1 MRTRYLC
8 HTAAILGTLIGISN
22 GAQAQTA
29 PTTAADGGKPGEVSE
44 VVVTAQRRSER
55 IQDVPITV
63 AAISADTMKAAGVE
77 SVKDLSTVV
86 PGLQIGDAVGFATP
100 HLRGVGSTTLAP
112 GVETPIAIYVDGVY
126 YASTTSSL
134 FDFVDVDNVEVLK
147 GPQGTLFGRNATGGL
162 IQVTTRTPTQ
172 TARMDADFSYGNYQ
186 SVKADLYFSGGVM
199 ENLAASLAVSAGGQG
214 QGYGRNLLTGN
225 DVNRT
230 DINLGLRTKWVW
242 TPLDTTTFTLAAD
255 YSHRRDS
262 LLADRLPP
270 GATNFPAVPATPTSP
285 AVPAQPIPNYGS
297 EWDTAQNIDPLNRNI
312 AGGASLR
319 LDQELGFA
327 KLMNIVAYR
336 KSSSTIDWDLYE
348 GAPQYFDGL
357 LDASE
362 SQFSEELQLS
372 SEQGS
377 ALIWSAGIY
386 YFHSQSAYDPNHVVF
401 GPPDINPLQIL
412 SLDVQHA
419 SSLAG
424 YGQVTIPVASKTNL
438 TLGARYTN
446 ENHNI
451 TGQQTFFL
459 TNGPVLSSTPYPERT
474 ARFNKPTFR
483 IALDHHLTDATM
495 VYASFNRGFK
505 AGGFNTGSIG
515 DPAYGPETL
524 NAYEAGIKT
533 DLLERRLR
541 LDLSAFHYDYK
552 SIQVQKI
559 EGAATG
565 IINGGAAKL
574 NGADLDLQFV
584 ATEALNFD
592 LSAEYL
598 NAYFTSFDQA
608 PLSNPD
614 IGGFTEVVTGSAAGK
629 QLPYA
634 PHFSFTLGANY
645 VVQLQGSELDLN
657 ATLQHSGLFY
667 LEPDNVMKQS
677 DYTRLS
683 SSIAWRSSDHRYG
696 VTLWGK
702 NLTNEAVIS
711 YGGTLVSGLR
721 TVGYE
726 PPRTYGISFE
736 YHYK

>member
-1 MRTRYLC
+1 V
-8 HTAAILGTLIGISN
+8 I
-22 GAQAQTA
+22 
-29 PTTAADGGKPGEVSE
+29 
-44 VVVTAQRRSER
+44 
-55 IQDVPITV
+55 
-63 AAISADTMKAAGVE
+63 
-77 SVKDLSTVV
+77 
-86 PGLQIGDAVGFATP
+86 
-100 HLRGVGSTTLAP
+100 
-112 GVETPIAIYVDGVY
+112 
-126 YASTTSSL
+126 
-134 FDFVDVDNVEVLK
+134 
-147 GPQGTLFGRNATGGL
+147 
-162 IQVTTRTPTQ
+162 
-172 TARMDADFSYGNYQ
+172 
-186 SVKADLYFSGGVM
+186 
-199 ENLAASLAVSAGGQG
+199 
-214 QGYGRNLLTGN
+214 
-225 DVNRT
+225 
-230 DINLGLRTKWVW
+230 
-242 TPLDTTTFTLAAD
+242 
-255 YSHRRDS
+255 
-262 LLADRLPP
+262 
-270 GATNFPAVPATPTSP
+270 
-285 AVPAQPIPNYGS
+285 
-297 EWDTAQNIDPLNRNI
+297 
-312 AGGASLR
+312 
-319 LDQELGFA
+319 
-327 KLMNIVAYR
+327 
-336 KSSSTIDWDLYE
+336 
-348 GAPQYFDGL
+348 
-357 LDASE
+357 
-362 SQFSEELQLS
+362 
-372 SEQGS
+372 
-377 ALIWSAGIY
+377 
-386 YFHSQSAYDPNHVVF
+386 F

-412 SLDVQHA
+412 SPDVQHA
-419 SSLAG
+419 NSLAG
-424 YGQVTIPVASKTNL
+424 YGQITIPLAARQAYGPAKTNL

-459 TNGPVLSSTPYPERT
+459 TSGPVLFSNPYPERT

-495 VYASFNRGFK
+495 VYAGFNRGFK

-524 NAYEAGIKT
+524 NAYEIGIKT

-541 LDLSAFHYDYK
+541 FDLSAFHYDYK

-574 NGADLDLQFV
+574 NGADLDLKFV
-584 ATEALNFD
+584 ATEALDFD

-614 IGGFTEVVTGSAAGK
+614 IGGFTEVITGSAAGK
-629 QLPYA
+629 QIPYA
-634 PHFSFTLGANY
+634 PHFSFTLGAHY
-645 VVQLQGSELDLN
+645 VVQLQGNEVDLN

-677 DYTRLS
+677 DYTRLN

-726 PPRTYGISFE
+726 APRTYGMSFE

>member
-1 MRTRYLC
+1 MRTSHLRHARAGLGLLVSI
-8 HTAAILGTLIGISN
+8 AAM
-22 GAQAQTA
+22 AQAQT
-29 PTTAADGGKPGEVSE
+29 PTAEVSE

-63 AAISADTMKAAGVE
+63 AAVSADTLKSTGIE
-77 SVKDLSTVV
+77 NIKDLSMVV

-162 IQVTTRTPTQ
+162 IQVTTRAPSQTP
-172 TARMDADFSYGNYQ
+172 RMDVDLSYGNYQ
-186 SVKADLYFSGGVM
+186 SAKADLYVAGSLLDT
-199 ENLAASLAVSAGGQG
+199 LAAAFTAQASGSG
-214 QGYGRNLLTGN
+214 QGYGRNLLTGHE
-225 DVNRT
+225 VNRN

-242 TPLDTTTFTLAAD
+242 SPLDTTTITAAAD

-270 GATNFPAVPATPTSP
+270 GADNLPGETVPGYTGP
-285 AVPAQPIPNYGS
+285 
-297 EWDTAQNIDPLNRNI
+297 WDAAQNIEPLNRNI
-312 AGGASLR
+312 AGGASIR
-319 LDQELGFA
+319 LDQQLGFA
-327 KLMNIVAYR
+327 RLMDIVAYR

-348 GAPQYFDGL
+348 GVPLYFDGL

-377 ALIWSAGIY
+377 PIIWSAGLY
-386 YFHSQSAYDPNHVVF
+386 YFHSESAYDPNHVIF
-401 GPPDINPLQIL
+401 GPPELNFIGQIF
-412 SLDVQHA
+412 SPDEQHA
-419 SSLAG
+419 NSIAG
-424 YGQVTIPVASKTNL
+424 YGQATLPLPAKTNL
-438 TLGARYTN
+438 TVGGRYTN
-446 ENHNI
+446 ETHAI
-451 TGQQTFFL
+451 MGRQTFY
-459 TNGPVLSSTPYPERT
+459 LSDGSVFMDTVHPERA
-474 ARFNKPTFR
+474 ARFAKPTFR
-483 IALDHHLTDATM
+483 VALDRHLTEATM
-495 VYASFNRGFK
+495 IYASFNTGFK
-505 AGGFNTGSIG
+505 AGGFNTGSIA

-524 NAYEAGIKT
+524 QAYELGIKS
-533 DLLERRLR
+533 DLLQRTLR
-541 LDLSAFHYDYK
+541 ADVSAFHYDYK
-552 SIQVQKI
+552 NIQVQKI

-574 NGADLDLQFV
+574 DGADLDLKYV
-584 ATEALNFD
+584 ATEALSFD

-598 NAYFTSFDQA
+598 NTRFTSFDQA
-608 PLSNPD
+608 PLSNPTF
-614 IGGFTEVVTGSAAGK
+614 GPTTGVVTGSAAGN

-634 PHFSFTLGANY
+634 PHFSFSIGGHY
-645 VVQLQGSELDLN
+645 VMQLPGSELAVS
-657 ATLQHSGLFY
+657 ATMQHSGLFY
-667 LEPDNVMKQS
+667 LEPDNVMRQTA
-677 DYTRLS
+677 YTRLNS
-683 SSIAWRSSDHRYG
+683 SVEWQPSTHRYA
-696 VTLWGK
+696 VRLWGR

-726 PPRTYGISFE
+726 PPRTYGITLE
-736 YHYK
+736 YHYP

>member
-1 MRTRYLC
+1 MRTRDLC
-8 HTAAILGTLIGISN
+8 HTAAVCGALLGISN
-22 GAQAQTA
+22 LTQAQTA
-29 PTTAADGGKPGEVSE
+29 PAASTEGAKAGELNE

-55 IQDVPITV
+55 IQDVPISV

-77 SVKDLSTVV
+77 NVKDLSTVV

-100 HLRGVGSTTLAP
+100 HVRGVGSTTLAP

-162 IQVTTRTPTQ
+162 IQVTTKTPTQ
-172 TARMDADFSYGNYQ
+172 TPHLDADISYGNYQ
-186 SVKADLYFSGGVM
+186 SVKSDLYVSGGIVD
-199 ENLAASLAVSAGGQG
+199 NLAASLAVSASGQG
-214 QGYGRNLLTGN
+214 QGYGRNLLTG
-225 DVNRT
+225 DEVNRN
-230 DINLGLRTKWVW
+230 DINLGLHTKWVW
-242 TPLDTTTFTLAAD
+242 SPLDTTTLTLAAD

-262 LLADRLPP
+262 YLADRLPP
-270 GATNFPAVPATPTSP
+270 GATNFPAVPATATSP
-285 AVPAQPIPNYGS
+285 AIPAQPIPNYGS

-312 AGGASLR
+312 AGGASIR

-327 KLMNIVAYR
+327 KLMDIVAYR
-336 KSSSTIDWDLYE
+336 KNSSTIDWDLYE
-348 GAPQYFDGL
+348 GVPQYFDGL

-372 SEQGS
+372 SEKGS
-377 ALIWSAGIY
+377 PLIWTAGIY

-401 GPPDINPLQIL
+401 GPPQINPLQIL
-412 SLDVQHA
+412 SPDEQHA
-419 SSLAG
+419 NSIAG
-424 YGQVTIPVASKTNL
+424 YGQVTIPLAARTNL

-451 TGQQTFFL
+451 VGRQTLFIPG
-459 TNGPVLSSTPYPERT
+459 GPVIADTPYPRRS
-474 ARFNKPTFR
+474 ARFSKPTFR
-483 IALDHHLTDATM
+483 VALDHHLTDATM

-505 AGGFNTGSIG
+505 AGGFNTGSIP

-524 NAYEAGIKT
+524 NAYEIGVKT

-541 LDLSAFHYDYK
+541 LDLSGFHYDYK

-574 NGADLDLQFV
+574 NGADLDLKFV

-657 ATLQHSGLFY
+657 ATVQHSGLFY
-667 LEPDNVMKQS
+667 LEPDNVMKQN
-677 DYTRLS
+677 DYTRLN
-683 SSIAWRSSDHRYG
+683 SSIAWRPADHRYG
-696 VTLWGK
+696 VTLWGR

-726 PPRTYGISFE
+726 APRTYGITFE
-736 YHYK
+736 YHYN